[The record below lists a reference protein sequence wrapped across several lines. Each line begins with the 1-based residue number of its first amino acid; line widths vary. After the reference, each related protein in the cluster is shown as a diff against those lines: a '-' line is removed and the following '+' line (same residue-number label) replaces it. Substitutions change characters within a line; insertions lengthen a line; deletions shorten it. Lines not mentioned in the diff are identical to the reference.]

1 LQDQADALGL
11 VLPHHS
17 KEAEVKSM
25 GRKEEI
31 LTLLERNAKLTAE
44 EIAVMIGRPA
54 DEVARTIA
62 ALEKS
67 KVILGYG
74 ALVNWEKTSAAPVTA
89 LIEVRVTPQRDQGF
103 DHIARRIYQYP
114 QVKSCFLMS
123 GGFDLM
129 VIVED
134 LTLKDVA
141 MFVSEKIAPL
151 DSVVSTSTHFILKK
165 YKMNGTEFSLRED
178 DHREAVVL

>member
-1 LQDQADALGL
+1 
-11 VLPHHS
+11 
-17 KEAEVKSM
+17 M
-25 GRKEEI
+25 GMNEEI
-31 LTLLERNAKLTAE
+31 LGLLEKNARLSAAD
-44 EIAVMIGRPA
+44 IAVMLARQP
-54 DEVARTIA
+54 DEVAEAIA
-62 ALEKS
+62 DLEKA

-74 ALVNWEKTSAAPVTA
+74 ALINWEKTTLTPVTA

-103 DHIARRIYQYP
+103 DRIAQRIYSYP
-114 QVKSCFLMS
+114 QVQSCYLMS

-129 VIVED
+129 VIIED
-134 LTLKDVA
+134 ASLKEVA

-165 YKMNGTEFSLRED
+165 YKMNGTEFAVQDE

>member
-1 LQDQADALGL
+1 M
-11 VLPHHS
+11 
-17 KEAEVKSM
+17 M
-25 GRKEEI
+25 GKNEEI
-31 LTLLERNAKLTAE
+31 LSLLERNARLSAAD
-44 EIAVMIGRPA
+44 IAVMLGLPA
-54 DEVARTIA
+54 GEVEKVIDD
-62 ALEKS
+62 LEQN

-74 ALVNWEKTSAAPVTA
+74 ALINWEKTAAAPVTA

-103 DHIARRIYQYP
+103 DRIAQRIYRYP
-114 QVKSCFLMS
+114 QVQSCYLMS

-129 VIVED
+129 VIIED
-134 LTLKDVA
+134 ATLKEVA

-165 YKMNGTEFSLRED
+165 YKMNGIEFAVRDE

>member
-1 LQDQADALGL
+1 
-11 VLPHHS
+11 
-17 KEAEVKSM
+17 M

-31 LTLLERNAKLTAE
+31 LTLLERNAKLTSA

-54 DEVARTIA
+54 DEVEKTIA
-62 ALEKS
+62 SLEKS

-74 ALVNWEKTSAAPVTA
+74 ALVNWEKTAAAPVTA
-89 LIEVRVTPQRDQGF
+89 LIEVRVTPQRDMGF
-103 DHIARRIYQYP
+103 DHIAQRIYRYP
-114 QVKSCFLMS
+114 QVQSCYLMS

-129 VIVED
+129 VIIED
-134 LTLKDVA
+134 QSLKDVA

-151 DSVVSTSTHFILKK
+151 ESVISTRTHFILKK
-165 YKMNGTEFSLRED
+165 YKMNGTEFAVRDD

>member
-1 LQDQADALGL
+1 
-11 VLPHHS
+11 
-17 KEAEVKSM
+17 M

-31 LTLLERNAKLTAE
+31 LSLLERNARLTAE

-54 DEVARTIA
+54 DEVEKTIA
-62 ALEKS
+62 GLEKS

-74 ALVNWEKTSAAPVTA
+74 AMINWEKTAAAPVTA

-103 DHIARRIYQYP
+103 DHIAQRIYRYP
-114 QVKSCFLMS
+114 QVKSCYLMS

-129 VIVED
+129 VIIED
-134 LTLKDVA
+134 MTLKEVA

-151 DSVVSTSTHFILKK
+151 DSVISTRTHFILKK
-165 YKMNGTEFSLRED
+165 YKMGGIEFEIRDD

>member
-1 LQDQADALGL
+1 
-11 VLPHHS
+11 
-17 KEAEVKSM
+17 M

-31 LTLLERNAKLTAE
+31 LKLLEGNAKLSAA

-54 DEVARTIA
+54 DEVEKTIA
-62 ALEKS
+62 GLEQS
-67 KVILGYG
+67 KTILGYG
-74 ALVNWEKTSAAPVTA
+74 ALVNWEKTAAAPVTA

-103 DHIARRIYQYP
+103 DHIAQRIYRFP
-114 QVKSCFLMS
+114 QVKSCYLMS

-129 VIVED
+129 VIIED
-134 LTLKDVA
+134 ESLKEVA

-151 DSVVSTSTHFILKK
+151 ESVISTRTHFILKK
-165 YKMNGTEFSLRED
+165 YKMNGTEYAVRDD

>member
-1 LQDQADALGL
+1 LPKQRESPASRAFKE
-11 VLPHHS
+11 VLF
-17 KEAEVKSM
+17 M

-31 LTLLERNAKLTAE
+31 LSLLERNARLTAE
-44 EIAVMIGRPA
+44 EIAVMIGRQA
-54 DEVARTIA
+54 EEVARIIES
-62 ALEKS
+62 LEKN

-74 ALVNWEKTSAAPVTA
+74 ALVNWEKTTVAPVTA
-89 LIEVRVTPQRDQGF
+89 LIEVRVTPQMNQGF
-103 DHIARRIYQYP
+103 DHIAQRIYRYP
-114 QVKSCFLMS
+114 QVKSCYLMS

-134 LTLKDVA
+134 ENLKDVA

-151 DSVVSTSTHFILKK
+151 DSVISTSTHFILKK
-165 YKMNGTEFSLRED
+165 YKMNGTEFSHWED